1 MRIPSLSEQQKVWST
16 LQLINCMVNQL
27 WAHNEIG
34 LSDEDS
40 IIVRTAKGMVNVIVD
55 QLYG

>member
-1 MRIPSLSEQQKVWST
+1 MLCCTDYPDTYYQISIR
-16 LQLINCMVNQL
+16 
-27 WAHNEIG
+27 AHNEIG

-40 IIVRTAKGMVNVIVD
+40 IIVRTAKGMVNVTGD